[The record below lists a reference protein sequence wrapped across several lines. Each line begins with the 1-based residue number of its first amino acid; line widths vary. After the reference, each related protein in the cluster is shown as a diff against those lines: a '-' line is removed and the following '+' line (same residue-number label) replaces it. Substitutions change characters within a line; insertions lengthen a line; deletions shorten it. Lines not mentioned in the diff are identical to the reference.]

1 MIVSQITRLDDKI
14 VMQIFIELA
23 KPIFA
28 FPNILLISYVTFR
41 KFLQKLQIAKSYRNP
56 MYALQMSIGVL
67 GIQKTPENHLKYSL
81 QQQFLFLEA
90 LQKS

>member
-1 MIVSQITRLDDKI
+1 MSDLTNTYETYK
-14 VMQIFIELA
+14 A
-23 KPIFA
+23 YGNSTGTYKYPT
-28 FPNILLISYVTFR
+28 NILRISYITYR

-67 GIQKTPENHLKYSL
+67 GIQKTPENNLKYSL